1 MNPLLLISLS
11 ACLLASCTVSDFSAK
26 TPSSPK
32 PVTTTEEAAPQKT
45 IPTPAS
51 TDPTLVATILRDAYS
66 EERLAED
73 VYTLMVAKYPQFTEV
88 MNIINS
94 EEKHSEQVGRLLD
107 ARGIARPTD
116 YGSYSGT
123 YETLKNMIDTSLT
136 EAIEA

>member
-1 MNPLLLISLS
+1 
-11 ACLLASCTVSDFSAK
+11 
-26 TPSSPK
+26 
-32 PVTTTEEAAPQKT
+32 
-45 IPTPAS
+45 
-51 TDPTLVATILRDAYS
+51 
-66 EERLAED
+66 
-73 VYTLMVAKYPQFTEV
+73 MVAKYPQFTEV